1 MGEPKSAVGD
11 GLWAIV
17 HEECELCELFVSMEQ
32 AAHELARVQEWV
44 PELAEKLS
52 IRAIPVSLELSAN

>member
-1 MGEPKSAVGD
+1 MGEPKSAVGS

-17 HEECELCELFVSMEQ
+17 HEDCELCELFVTVEQ
-32 AAHELARVQEWV
+32 AEHELARVQEWV

-52 IRAIPVSLELSAN
+52 IHPIPVSLELSAN